1 MAIIGR
7 KLFEEVDKPT
17 GFKIVSESPEE
28 IETEAK
34 VDWRNKWFQWF
45 SGWKESRIGTLS
57 TRSQRCYNIKLARY
71 IYY

>member
-28 IETEAK
+28 IETE
-34 VDWRNKWFQWF
+34 
-45 SGWKESRIGTLS
+45 SRWTGEINGF
-57 TRSQRCYNIKLARY
+57 NGFPDGK
-71 IYY
+71 